1 MTVQAQRVPTAA
13 RHERVAAL
21 AGAAL
26 VAVSACGFAT
36 LGIFGKLLMAR
47 DFDLQSTLA
56 WRFGGAALLLWIWM
70 LARSRWRIAAAQAAI
85 AFAMGAIGYALQA
98 TLYFVTMDH
107 IGVGLTSL
115 LLYTYPAFVALL
127 AWLVDRERPT
137 WARVAALVAVFAG
150 TSLAADPRGPHPD
163 LFGLVIGLCTG
174 AWYAIYLTVGTRLV
188 RAVDSLAASGYVCLG
203 AATSFLIAAL
213 SGRGL
218 DVPRST
224 AQGALILG
232 IVVVATVI
240 PIVALFA
247 GMRRLGT
254 PRAAL
259 LSTLEPVV
267 TVALGAVILGER
279 LGRAELAGGALIV
292 AALVLLQLSGRPAS
306 GNLDANSVKNT

>member
-1 MTVQAQRVPTAA
+1 MTAQARRITTVTT
-13 RHERVAAL
+13 HERGAAL

-36 LGIFGKLLMAR
+36 LGIFGKLLMAQ

-56 WRFGGAALLLWIWM
+56 WRFSGAALLLWIWM
-70 LARSRWRIAAAQAAI
+70 LARARWHIAAAQAAI
-85 AFAMGAIGYALQA
+85 AFVMGAIGYALQA

-137 WARVAALVAVFAG
+137 RARVAALVAIFAG

-163 LFGLVIGLCTG
+163 LVGLAVGLCTG
-174 AWYAIYLTVGTRLV
+174 AWYAVYLTVGTRLV

-203 AATSFLIAAL
+203 AATSFLIVAL

-218 DVPRST
+218 DLPRST

-267 TVALGAVILGER
+267 TVALGAAVLGER

-292 AALVLLQLSGRPAS
+292 AALILLQFSGRPCADDR
-306 GNLDANSVKNT
+306 GADSVKSP